1 MNSTHRNAMGP
12 INPASGFTMMDDD
25 CSGVDVAGNPYGMS
39 TIDPFETPSLFDDPF
54 GDTIFSHDSLFGD

>member
-1 MNSTHRNAMGP
+1 MNSNHGNAMGP

-39 TIDPFETPSLFDDPF
+39 AVDPFESLFGDSF
-54 GDTIFSHDSLFGD
+54 GDTMFSHDSLFGD